1 MTTLARKR
9 MRDLLETERCI
20 TCASVFDP
28 LSSRM
33 AESIGFEA
41 GILGGSVASL
51 LSLGAPDIYLL
62 TLNELATHAKRVCRA
77 SNLPMIIDGD
87 SGYGNPLNVMR
98 TIEELEDAG
107 AALVTLEDT
116 VIPQPFQNPE
126 FSLSSIEEACNKL
139 KAALEARH
147 DNSMAIFARTHADQ
161 PIEQLQA
168 RVEAYSQVGVDGIC
182 IFGCKSKQRLEQ
194 WARNNKLPIM
204 LISYGKVDLGTAD
217 RLARQN
223 VRISFNGHTAYEES
237 VKATYQSLLKLH
249 SGSEKSNE
257 ECDAK
262 ALISHFSEKA
272 KYQQIAKR
280 FICKED

>member
-1 MTTLARKR
+1 MTTLARER
-9 MRDLLETERCI
+9 MRQLLQTERCI

-62 TLNELATHAKRVCRA
+62 TLNELATQAKRVCRA
-77 SNLPMIIDGD
+77 SHLPMIVDGD
-87 SGYGNPLNVMR
+87 SGYGNSLNVMR

-116 VIPQPFQNPE
+116 VIPQPFQKPE
-126 FSLSSIEEACNKL
+126 FNLSSIEEACNKL
-139 KAALEARH
+139 KAALEARN

-168 RVEAYSQVGVDGIC
+168 RVEAYSKVGVDGIC
-182 IFGCKSKQRLEQ
+182 IFGCKSKQRLAQ
-194 WARNNKLPIM
+194 WASNTTLPIM
-204 LISYGKVDLGTAD
+204 LISYGEVDLGSAD
-217 RLARQN
+217 HLAKQN
-223 VRISFNGHTAYEES
+223 VRISFSGHTAYEEA
-237 VKATYQSLLKLH
+237 VKATYQSLLRLY
-249 SGSEKSNE
+249 SGSEEGSK

-262 ALISHFSEKA
+262 ALISRFSEKA
-272 KYQQIAKR
+272 KYQQIAKQ
-280 FICKED
+280 FICNEG